1 MIGEPE
7 KQAKSVIVDYGSGN
21 LKSVF
26 NAFKHASS
34 GDVSVTHDFRDLS
47 LSSHII
53 LPGVGSFADCMKG
66 LVSLPGVI
74 ETLQDEVIKNKKP
87 FLGICVG
94 MRLMASLGKE
104 NGTTKGLGWI
114 SGEVEKITPKDVDAH
129 LFAYTSKT
137 KVNVEKLEV
146 GDTGFEIDSI
156 NEVINN
162 LNQRSEELYY
172 YLKEGDDEY
181 SE

>member
-74 ETLQDEVIKNKKP
+74 ETLHAVDMQAVQNICLEEGVWLRP
-87 FLGICVG
+87 FG
-94 MRLMASLGKE
+94 RLIYTMPPF
-104 NGTTKGLGWI
+104 
-114 SGEVEKITPKDVDAH
+114 ITEAPDLVKV
-129 LFAYTSKT
+129 TSTMKRIA
-137 KVNVEKLEV
+137 KSSV
-146 GDTGFEIDSI
+146 
-156 NEVINN
+156 
-162 LNQRSEELYY
+162 
-172 YLKEGDDEY
+172 
-181 SE
+181 